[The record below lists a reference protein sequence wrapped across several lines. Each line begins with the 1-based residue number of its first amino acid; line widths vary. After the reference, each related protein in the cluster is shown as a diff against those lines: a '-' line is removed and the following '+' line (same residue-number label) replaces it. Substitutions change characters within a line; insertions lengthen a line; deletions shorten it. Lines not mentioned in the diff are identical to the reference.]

1 VSDHHANYIL
11 NVDHAS
17 AADVRALIDHV
28 LAVVEADSG
37 HRLQPE
43 IGFVGEF

>member
-1 VSDHHANYIL
+1 
-11 NVDHAS
+11 
-17 AADVRALIDHV
+17 VRALIAHV
-28 LAVVEADSG
+28 QDVVEADSG